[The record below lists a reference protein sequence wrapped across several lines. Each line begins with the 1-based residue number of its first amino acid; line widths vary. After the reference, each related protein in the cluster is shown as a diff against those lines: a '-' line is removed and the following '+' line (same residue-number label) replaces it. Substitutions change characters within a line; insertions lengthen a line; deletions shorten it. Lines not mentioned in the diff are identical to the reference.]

1 MPFYLNYDKYISK
14 QSKQPSQN
22 IKLELAMQFTCNS
35 DNDGNSKHQNC
46 LEISRKEECAVNYQL
61 DPRLYLELGLHSN

>member
-1 MPFYLNYDKYISK
+1 MPLYLNYGKYISK

-22 IKLELAMQFTCNS
+22 IKLELAMQLTCNS
-35 DNDGNSKHQNC
+35 GNDGNSKHQYC

-61 DPRLYLELGLHSN
+61 DPRLYL